1 MARAGAVWSAIGG
14 IVFPIAIYYVLRA
27 AGASIWLA
35 LAAGAVLPAAEAV
48 AGLIR
53 HRTAG
58 RMGLLMIAALALSAV
73 LTLITGSPRAL
84 LARDGVIPPPGPATC
99 TPACSPPVRSPS

>member
-84 LARDGVIPPPGPATC
+84 LARDGVLTAAW
-99 TPACSPPVRSPS
+99 ACYMYASMLAAVRSPS